1 MAKINRLYYIEES
14 VFSTEKLYSFL
25 EVLLSDSNVEA
36 YFAVSSSIQDEIKRY
51 FSMGLNEDAYNIQ
64 TYLFFFANKKR
75 LEYIDTNGYLDMDDF
90 LKKTSKYNETFVLTQ
105 QEKIYDAFKG
115 LKSKKQDLKIYCL
128 KHQNIVEWK
137 ETEKQIYSAYYLA
150 KDIYIN
156 SIDIDKIDVVYSQ
169 KYGFLKL
176 DKESGISGGEGI
188 CYKTYNN
195 FFVKLYNK
203 NHLNY
208 INLKKLQKMLT
219 MDITNE
225 FILWPL
231 DIVYYNNNFVGYVMK
246 ELKDCQNIDDMRDL
260 GFRVGDMVP
269 MDRYKICLN
278 FLKQVDY
285 LHRKNILVGDM
296 KPDNILVRE
305 PNDLFIIDAAS
316 FQIEDYCCPVCH
328 PAYTELTY
336 TGDDL
341 RKKLRTI
348 ENEYFPVNRILFEMM
363 MLKSPFYNR
372 ENIEVN
378 EEGNRK
384 FEYPMKKSQVVGTPG
399 QHIKLWF
406 AMTQKMREYF
416 YQYFVLGKITDI
428 SEWIRELELFIKQK
442 EG

>member
-1 MAKINRLYYIEES
+1 MNKINRLYYIEES
-14 VFSTEKLYSFL
+14 VFSTEKLYQFI
-25 EVLLSDSNVEA
+25 EVLFNDQKVEP
-36 YFAVSSSIQDEIKRY
+36 YFAVSVAIEEEIKKY
-51 FSMGLNEDAYNIQ
+51 FAMGLNEDAYNIQ
-64 TYLFFFANKKR
+64 TYLYYFANKKR
-75 LEYIDTNGYLDMDDF
+75 LEYIDTKGYLDMDDF
-90 LKKTSKYNETFVLTQ
+90 LNKSAKYTEIYVLTQ

-115 LKSKKQDLKIYCL
+115 LKTKKPNLKIYCL

-137 ETEKQIYSAYYLA
+137 ETEKQVYQAYFLA
-150 KDIYIN
+150 KDIYVN
-156 SIDIDKIDVVYSQ
+156 KIDTEKIDVVYSP
-169 KYGFLKL
+169 KYGYLQL
-176 DKESGISGGEGI
+176 DKESAISGGEGI
-188 CYKTYNN
+188 CYRTYNN
-195 FFVKLYNK
+195 FFVKLYNP

-208 INLKKLQKMLT
+208 INLKKLQKMMS

-246 ELKDCQNIDDMRDL
+246 ELKDCHNIDDMRDL
-260 GFRVGDMVP
+260 GFRCEDMMP
-269 MDRYKICLN
+269 IDRYKICLN

-296 KPDNILVRE
+296 KPDNILVRA
-305 PNDLFIIDAAS
+305 PHDLFIIDTAS

-336 TGDDL
+336 TGDQL
-341 RKKLRTI
+341 RKNLRTL
-348 ENEYFPVNRILFEMM
+348 ENEYFPINRILFEMM

-372 ENIEVN
+372 DNIEVN

-384 FEYPMKKSQVVGTPG
+384 FEYPMKKTQVAGNPG
-399 QHIKLWF
+399 LHIKLWF
-406 AMTQKMREYF
+406 TMTDKMREYF